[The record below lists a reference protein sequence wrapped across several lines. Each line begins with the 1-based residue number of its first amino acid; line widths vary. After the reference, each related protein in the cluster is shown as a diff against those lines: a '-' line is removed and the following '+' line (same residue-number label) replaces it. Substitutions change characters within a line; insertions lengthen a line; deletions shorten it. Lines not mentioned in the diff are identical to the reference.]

1 MIQFKNISVS
11 VDQKPILTDI
21 SFDLKPGETIALM
34 GPNGSGKSTI
44 ALTLAGHPKYQI
56 TSGQIFLDNQ
66 DITVLSPD
74 KRSLLGV
81 FLANQSPVSIPGL
94 NVKSFLWQIY
104 KKNHPDKKISLSE
117 FRTWVE
123 SESDFL
129 DIKKELLD
137 RSLNDGFSGGERKKM
152 EVLQMLVSQ
161 PKYLILDEID
171 SGLDIDALKKIAL
184 RIKKLADQNNLGI
197 IIITHYNRILKYLTP
212 NQVLVLEKGQIKT
225 IGGLELIDQI
235 ETKGFSK

>member
-21 SFDLKPGETIALM
+21 SFDLKPGEIIALM

-66 DITVLSPD
+66 DITFLSPD
-74 KRSLLGV
+74 KKALLGV

-94 NVKSFLWQIY
+94 NVKTFLWQIY
-104 KKNHPDKKISLSE
+104 KKNHPDQKISLSE
-117 FRTWVE
+117 FRTWVQ

-212 NQVLVLEKGQIKT
+212 NRVLVLEKGQIKT